1 MPKSKK
7 KCGRP
12 SKSDNFD
19 EIEYEDEGY
28 IATNK
33 FSLELL

>member
-1 MPKSKK
+1 MPKNKK

-12 SKSDNFD
+12 SKPQFPE

-28 IATNK
+28 IATNE